1 MLMNKEQKKRSGH
14 NNVRVQKRFHS
25 LLVAVDLTPGSDRI
39 LGRVALLPL
48 ADDARV
54 TLLHVVP
61 ESLPV
66 GFQQNAQ
73 RHARKLLSEEAK
85 HLQKSLPRTI
95 SVEAVVKAGIPAK
108 EITASAKTVKAGL
121 IVMGRNCGRALG
133 NLFLGSTAE
142 RVIRQA
148 RLPVLVVRLPPR
160 GIYKRPAIA
169 LDFDEVA
176 QEALH
181 LTLGMFQ
188 SSRPAVK
195 IIHAFDSPYLSPIYP
210 SLTIDQ
216 VQEMKDECK
225 LQAMRK
231 LTKLLA
237 AALARVPPDDVP
249 NWEFHVR
256 YGSPRTVI
264 EKAVSKAD
272 TDLLV
277 LGTHGYSSI
286 VLMLIGTVA
295 GDVLRNVACD
305 VLVVPPRLVES
316 KSM

>member
-1 MLMNKEQKKRSGH
+1 MNKEQKKRSGH

-231 LTKLLA
+231 LIKLLA

-249 NWEFHVR
+249 NWGFHVR